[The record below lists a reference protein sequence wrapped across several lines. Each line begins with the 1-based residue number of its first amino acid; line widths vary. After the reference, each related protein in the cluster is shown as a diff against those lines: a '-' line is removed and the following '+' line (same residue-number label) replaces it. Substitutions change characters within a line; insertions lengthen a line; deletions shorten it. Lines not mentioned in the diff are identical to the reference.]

1 MRCVFWKNSLGLS
14 QRRGEAAKRPQAR
27 GGGGGEPEDTGP
39 GGWVGGS
46 AVGRLWALGRDELSP
61 GLNRVEK
68 RSKITVKI
76 HRLNGCF
83 S

>member
-46 AVGRLWALGRDELSP
+46 VPTSHLEKEPEQSISEGEGGDGREGRAGRGRCS
-61 GLNRVEK
+61 
-68 RSKITVKI
+68 
-76 HRLNGCF
+76 
-83 S
+83 